1 MTVEQTSTHV
11 FVGLQAMSEQGS
23 ARQQAVDAKQKEL
36 DTQQAAAR
44 AAQEKLQLQVAQLTQ
59 QCNR

>member
-1 MTVEQTSTHV
+1 MSMGQARPW
-11 FVGLQAMSEQGS
+11 FALQAMSEQGS

-36 DTQQAAAR
+36 DMQQAAAR
-44 AAQEKLQLQVAQLTQ
+44 AAQEKLQEQVTQLTQ